1 MLLAAIIPTKTG
13 VLTSCRAISDA
24 PFLIFLACLP
34 KQRFERDGR
43 ELRFLGMLVEANSA
57 QQLIELPIEA
67 IDCLL
72 ARLQQNLLGF
82 GSDVDAEKFVGALD
96 NLQRLSKIVAGHGEE
111 HGLKVGGALWIC
123 AACHSQG
130 YWLLGRAW
138 CSATSFTIAS
148 GLFVSV
154 MMPSLP
160 LRDLVGCLGCW
171 DESCAASVTRWFRTD
186 DPRWIKCEKSLQALW
201 EADEAAALGLINT
214 EPTTL
219 AGAAALMRY
228 VADLEAKGHSWP
240 SGLQDDDAEP
250 TKLGKD
256 WEVYLHRNIAQLLSA
271 AA

>member
-82 GSDVDAEKFVGALD
+82 GSDADAEKFVGALD

-130 YWLLGRAW
+130 YWLLGLAHGAPRRRLRSQAD
-138 CSATSFTIAS
+138 CSCRS
-148 GLFVSV
+148 
-154 MMPSLP
+154 
-160 LRDLVGCLGCW
+160 
-171 DESCAASVTRWFRTD
+171 
-186 DPRWIKCEKSLQALW
+186 
-201 EADEAAALGLINT
+201 
-214 EPTTL
+214 
-219 AGAAALMRY
+219 
-228 VADLEAKGHSWP
+228 
-240 SGLQDDDAEP
+240 
-250 TKLGKD
+250 
-256 WEVYLHRNIAQLLSA
+256 
-271 AA
+271 